1 MCTTA
6 TLRVHNGRMECS
18 QPIGVVVNNRRSECE
33 HEEWRLCTNGNDTDF
48 AVLPHLYEYARF
60 CPISQT
66 AGFTKQAILEV
77 QDLLLRDVVFLES
90 LFPFGD
96 AEGSFYHLCIISPD
110 YVQLQVGG

>member
-1 MCTTA
+1 M
-6 TLRVHNGRMECS
+6 
-18 QPIGVVVNNRRSECE
+18 NNRRSECE